1 MDTVETM
8 VKTPIVAQ
16 VWQALDNMFPS
27 AQIVVDQQDEAD
39 KVSGYVVWEGFE
51 GQDIVERQT
60 ALYPR
65 LKDALGEQARSVS
78 LIFTYTPHEFALMNS
93 I

>member
-1 MDTVETM
+1 MDIIEAPEQTL
-8 VKTPIVAQ
+8 IVAQ
-16 VWQALDNMFPS
+16 VQRALEQMFPS
-27 AQIVVDQQDEAD
+27 AQIVVDQEDAAD
-39 KVSGYVVWEGFE
+39 KVSGYVVWKGFE
-51 GQDIVERQT
+51 SQSIIDRQT

-65 LKDALGEQARSVS
+65 LKEALGDQARSVS